1 MPRFYSPEWVAAF
14 NEAVTGLAPGPGPA
28 PVAPVAPGGA
38 GTLGGTVG
46 GRSRFRVA
54 QVVSGA
60 PEGRVCVVLD
70 VAGDRVRLERLEQ
83 DGATAGNGSAEP
95 EADVTVMLSYEDA
108 ATLSRGEVDAAVL
121 VTSGRLKVRGNLS
134 LLVAGQALLA
144 AAAERLAPLSAAT
157 TY

>member
-14 NEAVTGLAPGPGPA
+14 NEAVTDLAPGPGP
-28 PVAPVAPGGA
+28 APVAPGGA
-38 GTLGGTVG
+38 GTLGGTAG
-46 GRSRFRVA
+46 GLSRFRVA
-54 QVVSGA
+54 QVVSGT

-70 VAGDRVRLERLEQ
+70 VAGDHVRLVRLEQ

>member
-1 MPRFYSPEWVAAF
+1 MPRFYSPEWIAAF
-14 NEAVTGLAPGPGPA
+14 NEAVADLAPGQGPA
-28 PVAPVAPGGA
+28 TLDAPGEA
-38 GTLGGTVG
+38 GTPGGTVG

-60 PEGRVCVVLD
+60 PEGAVCVVLD
-70 VAGDRVRLERLEQ
+70 VAGDRMRLERLEE
-83 DGATAGNGSAEP
+83 DDATAGNGSAEP
-95 EADVTVMLSYEDA
+95 KADVTVMLSYEDA
-108 ATLSRGEVDAAVL
+108 AALSRGEIDAAVL

-144 AAAERLAPLSAAT
+144 AAAERLAPLSAST